1 MDSVASL
8 EIEIFDEEKSR
19 EIVIDFIQ
27 TNSGCIAEDILRGQ
41 NRIGRKKLFRILSD
55 LKNENVITE
64 GEKPKP
70 KARNKPLLV
79 NGANPLTV
87 ILNELEKFEKIYYL
101 ILEKTVDV
109 CNKKRT
115 DAISALE
122 QDLEEPPY
130 IDLVSDISFMWQ
142 PFNIFV
148 EVLKMYLIRL
158 ITVWSK
164 VIQNK
169 EVTSKLYSMIFAK
182 FAYIQ
187 ARSYEIMASKIS
199 EEIISDTIRSSNT
212 TVQKNIAQQLKE
224 HTQILKKYSM
234 EKEAKELL
242 DFLEG
247 INTSEGI
254 REYFYAKNKPY
265 RWDLKYNDDEMKT
278 FAEDIDR
285 HQDDINDDYYHD
297 YRSSLEE

>member
-1 MDSVASL
+1 MDIDESL

-27 TNSGCIAEDILRGQ
+27 NKSGCIAEDILRGQ
-41 NRIGRKKLFRILSD
+41 NRIGRKKLFRILFD

-87 ILNELEKFEKIYYL
+87 ILNELEEFEKIYYL

-115 DAISALE
+115 DAISASE
-122 QDLEEPPY
+122 QDVREPPY
-130 IDLVSDISFMWQ
+130 IDLLSAMSLMWQ

-148 EVLKMYLIRL
+148 ELLKMYLIRM
-158 ITVWSK
+158 IIWSK
-164 VIQNK
+164 VIQDK
-169 EVTSKLYSMIFAK
+169 YLISKLYSMIFAK
-182 FAYIQ
+182 FAHIE
-187 ARSYEIMASKIS
+187 ARSYQIMTSRIS
-199 EEIISDTIRSSNT
+199 EEVISDTIRSSYAIL
-212 TVQKNIAQQLKE
+212 QRNITQQLKE

-242 DFLEG
+242 DFLDG
-247 INTSEGI
+247 INASEGI
-254 REYFYAKNKPY
+254 REYFYAKNKLY
-265 RWDLKYNDDEMKT
+265 RWDLKYKDDEMKT
-278 FAEDIDR
+278 LAEDIDR
-285 HQDDINDDYYHD
+285 HQDYIDDAYYDD
-297 YRSSLEE
+297 YRSSLDG